1 MIRTVRRDIRL
12 SRLKVG
18 ATFPGGVTGART
30 ASCPDASIVAVC
42 GKGDIAVAV
51 YASSSAS
58 KSQVQSTTDFS
69 TTTKAAPSRNA
80 PLRPHYQSLIPTG
93 TIGTSALGC
102 AVRDMAL
109 SQSGTRLVVAGVDGT
124 LSWWM
129 LSTSSLSIIAAYSA
143 QKVLGMAPLPPP
155 AASDGEAWRE
165 DNIRLAILVPSSQ
178 VLLPDCPCQW
188 C

>member
-1 MIRTVRRDIRL
+1 
-12 SRLKVG
+12 
-18 ATFPGGVTGART
+18 
-30 ASCPDASIVAVC
+30 
-42 GKGDIAVAV
+42 
-51 YASSSAS
+51 
-58 KSQVQSTTDFS
+58 
-69 TTTKAAPSRNA
+69 
-80 PLRPHYQSLIPTG
+80 
-93 TIGTSALGC
+93 
-102 AVRDMAL
+102 MAL

-178 VLLPDCPCQW
+178 VLLPDCPCQYGVRVSQQKPRPSLSAG
-188 C
+188 